1 MLITGY
7 NMKVPILGIYAYY
20 EIQVLKKH
28 SAQIA
33 SQLENLIHKYF
44 QALTCIT
51 VNETITCRCYS
62 C

>member
-44 QALTCIT
+44 
-51 VNETITCRCYS
+51 
-62 C
+62 